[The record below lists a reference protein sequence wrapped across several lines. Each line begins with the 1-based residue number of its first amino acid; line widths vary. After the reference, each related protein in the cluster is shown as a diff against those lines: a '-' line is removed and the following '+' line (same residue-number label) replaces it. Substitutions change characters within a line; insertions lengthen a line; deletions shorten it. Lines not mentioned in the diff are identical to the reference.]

1 MNFLQLFHKTDINQ
15 AVQECRDTENAI
27 LLDVRT
33 AEEYRE
39 GHVPGSINIPL
50 DALDGIDK
58 QITERQTPIF
68 VYCHSGGR
76 SAHAKHY
83 LNQMGYQNV
92 TNIGGIM
99 SYRGEVER
107 G

>member
-1 MNFLQLFHKTDINQ
+1 MNLFQLFHGTDINEGV
-15 AVQECRDTENAI
+15 AECRETEHAV

-33 AEEYRE
+33 REEYRE
-39 GHVPGSINIPL
+39 GHIPGSVNIPL
-50 DALDGIDK
+50 DALDDAEKNISDK
-58 QITERQTPIF
+58 ETPIF

-83 LNQMGYQNV
+83 LNQMGYHAV

-99 SYRGEVER
+99 SYRGQVER

>member
-15 AVQECRDTENAI
+15 GVQECRDTENAI

-39 GHVPGSINIPL
+39 GHIPGS
-50 DALDGIDK
+50 IDK

-83 LNQMGYQNV
+83 LNQMGYQSV
-92 TNIGGIM
+92 TNIGGMM

>member
-1 MNFLQLFHKTDINQ
+1 MNLFDLFHKTNIND
-15 AVQECRDTENAI
+15 AVKQCRETEGAV

-33 AEEYRE
+33 REEYRE
-39 GHVPGSINIPL
+39 GHIPGSINIPL
-50 DALDGIDK
+50 DALDGVEEKIA
-58 QITERQTPIF
+58 ERQTPIF

-83 LNQMGYQNV
+83 LNQMGYQKV

>member
-1 MNFLQLFHKTDINQ
+1 MNLFQLFHRTDINEGV
-15 AVQECRDTENAI
+15 AECRETEHAV

-33 AEEYRE
+33 REEYRE
-39 GHVPGSINIPL
+39 GHIPGSVNIPL
-50 DALDGIDK
+50 DALEDAEKNISDK
-58 QITERQTPIF
+58 ETPIF

-76 SAHAKHY
+76 SAHAQHY
-83 LNQMGYQNV
+83 LNQMGYHAV

-99 SYRGEVER
+99 SYRGQVER

>member
-1 MNFLQLFHKTDINQ
+1 MNFFQLFHKTDINEGV
-15 AVQECRDTENAI
+15 AEYRDTDNAV

-33 AEEYRE
+33 KEEYRE
-39 GHVPGSINIPL
+39 GHIPGSINIPL
-50 DALDGIDK
+50 DMLDGVDK
-58 QITERQTPIF
+58 KISGRETPIF

-83 LNQMGYQNV
+83 LNQMGYHQV

-99 SYRGEVER
+99 SYHGEIER